1 MSFIVRQIA
10 LKASGEEIVRT
21 ARVEGDTLT
30 IGRDAACQIHLP
42 DLAVDPQHA
51 RVRLMSGGAVMIESI
66 ANQPF
71 EVNGR
76 STIRRELNLAAGA
89 ELGFG
94 GYRLTLARGAEAGV
108 AEITVRR
115 IEAVSE
121 SAEERDLG
129 TAFTLKGLLPGKRI
143 SAWGFAL
150 LVLAACLAWPVWSAL
165 QFGHSGVRP
174 AQFHGDQLWS
184 SGKLSQAHQQLGRDC
199 QSCHTQ
205 PFVAV
210 RDNACLT
217 CHTQDAHQHIADR
230 PGQTAAQRLTLAR
243 GAPEG
248 MAKFQRA
255 VAGAFN
261 RPAGR
266 CTDCHTEHEGAGPM
280 PATQQRFCTDCHAA
294 MSTRLKDTKLADAG
308 DFGTSHPAFQANLIS
323 GFDGNAPRF
332 TRTALIA
339 GVKEEGGLK
348 FTHAQ
353 HLSATNGVAQ
363 MVRRRA
369 AGGKSATALG
379 CGDCHVADP
388 SGTRFE
394 PVKMETA
401 CQGCHSLTFDQIGG
415 TFRTL
420 RHGEPAMVVADLRAF
435 YRSTGPARPA
445 SLGGLARRVPGD
457 ASRQSDARDFAR
469 AVRFYPARADQAI
482 AAVFSPTGACGDC
495 HRITRGGPSASA
507 GFAVQPAA
515 QTARYFAKGWFTHDR
530 HRQTPCADCHVG
542 VTRSND
548 ARDVLIPGI
557 DGAGGCR
564 TCHVGESGAH
574 LAKVDHPVASTCAM
588 CHDFHAAG
596 GAPRDARKA
605 ETRRAPVPDADRR
618 RTPAIAAGAAANVME
633 R

>member
-30 IGRDAACQIHLP
+30 IGRDAACEIHLP
-42 DLAVDPQHA
+42 DLAVDPRHA
-51 RVRLMSGGAVMIESI
+51 RVRSSGGNTLTIESI

-76 STIRRELNLAAGA
+76 STVRRELNLAAGA

-94 GYRLTLARGAEAGV
+94 GYRLTLARDDASGLP
-108 AEITVRR
+108 EITVRR

-121 SAEERDLG
+121 SAEDRDLG
-129 TAFTLKGLLPGKRI
+129 TAYTLKGLLPGKRV

-150 LVLAACLAWPVWSAL
+150 LVLLSCLAWPVWSYM
-165 QFGHSGVRP
+165 QFDHAKPRP
-174 AQFHGDQLWS
+174 AQFHGDELWS
-184 SGKLSQAHQQLGRDC
+184 PGKLSQAHQQLGRDC
-199 QSCHTQ
+199 QACHTQ
-205 PFVAV
+205 AFVAV

-217 CHTQDAHQHIADR
+217 CHTSDAHQHIADR

-255 VAGAFN
+255 VADAFN

-266 CTDCHTEHEGAGPM
+266 CTDCHTEHEGSGPM

-294 MSTRLKDTKLADAG
+294 MKERLKDTKLADAG
-308 DFGTSHPAFQANLIS
+308 DFGTSHPVLQASLVS
-323 GFDGNAPRF
+323 GFDGTTQRF
-332 TRTALIA
+332 TRTALGPA
-339 GVKEEGGLK
+339 AREEGGLK

-363 MVRRRA
+363 MVRRRVGNFKA
-369 AGGKSATALG
+369 SGALG
-379 CGDCHVADP
+379 CGDCHIADP

-394 PVKMETA
+394 PVRMETA
-401 CQGCHSLTFDQIGG
+401 CQSCHSLTFDQIGG

-457 ASRQSDARDFAR
+457 AARQSDARDYAR
-469 AVRFYPARADQAI
+469 AVHFYPARADQAI
-482 AAVFSPTGACGDC
+482 AAVFSPSGACGDC
-495 HRITRGGPSASA
+495 HQITRGGPAASA
-507 GFAVQPAA
+507 GFAVQPVA
-515 QTARYFAKGWFTHDR
+515 QSSRYFTKGWFTHDR
-530 HRQTPCADCHVG
+530 HRQTPCAECHVG

-548 ARDVLIPGI
+548 AREVLIPGL

-564 TCHVGESGAH
+564 TCHVGEGGAH
-574 LAKVDHPVASTCAM
+574 IARVDHPVASTCAM

-596 GAPRDARKA
+596 GAPWAARKA
-605 ETRRAPVPDADRR
+605 ETRRAPLAGADRR
-618 RTPAIAAGAAANVME
+618 RVPAPAPAPRVAE

>member
-21 ARVEGDTLT
+21 TRVEGDTLT
-30 IGRDAACQIHLP
+30 IGRDGACQIHLP

-51 RVRLMSGGAVMIESI
+51 RIRSLGGGTLMIESI

-76 STIRRELNLAAGA
+76 STVRRELNLAAGA

-94 GYRLTLARGAEAGV
+94 GYRLTLRLDSESGV

-115 IEAVSE
+115 IETVSE

-129 TAFTLKGLLPGKRI
+129 TAYTLKGLLPGKRM
-143 SAWGFAL
+143 SAWSFAL
-150 LVLAACLAWPVWSAL
+150 LILAACLAWPVWSAM
-165 QFGHSGVRP
+165 QFGHAKTRP
-174 AQFHGDQLWS
+174 AQFHGDALWS

-210 RDNACLT
+210 PDNACLT
-217 CHTQDAHQHIADR
+217 CHTQDAHKHIADR
-230 PGQTAAQRLTLAR
+230 PGQTAAERLTLAR
-243 GAPEG
+243 GELPG
-248 MAKFQRA
+248 MAKLQRA

-280 PATQQRFCTDCHAA
+280 PATQQRFCTDCHAT
-294 MSTRLKDTKLADAG
+294 MKDRLKDTKLANAG
-308 DFGTSHPAFQANLIS
+308 DFGTSHPNFEANLIS
-323 GFDGNAPRF
+323 GFDGAVPRF
-332 TRTALIA
+332 TRTALSPQA
-339 GVKEEGGLK
+339 REDGGLK

-363 MVRRRA
+363 MVRRRVGNFKA
-369 AGGKSATALG
+369 AGALG

-401 CQGCHSLTFDQIGG
+401 CQSCHSLTFDQIGG

-435 YRSTGPARPA
+435 YRTTGPARPA
-445 SLGGLARRVPGD
+445 SLGGLARRIPGD
-457 ASRQSDARDFAR
+457 APRQSDARDYAR
-469 AVRFYPARADQAI
+469 AVHFYPARADQAI
-482 AAVFSPTGACGDC
+482 AAVFSPSGACGDC
-495 HRITRGGPSASA
+495 HQVTRGGPAASA
-507 GFAVQPAA
+507 GFAVQPVA
-515 QTARYFAKGWFTHDR
+515 QTGRYFAKGWFTHDR
-530 HRQTPCADCHVG
+530 HRQAPCAGCHVN
-542 VTRSND
+542 VARSND
-548 ARDVLIPGI
+548 AREVLIPAL

-564 TCHVGESGAH
+564 TCHVGESGEH
-574 LAKVDHPVASTCAM
+574 IAKVEHPVASTCAM

-596 GAPRDARKA
+596 GAPWQARMA
-605 ETRRAPVPDADRR
+605 EKRRPVAAAPVKVAKR
-618 RTPAIAAGAAANVME
+618 
-633 R
+633 